1 MKIIWLAD
9 GSRPH
14 EEGFTSRMKVG
25 VEALTCGQQS
35 GDQLSA
41 SSEVLFDG
49 LPPCCRIVGKEPAE
63 LPYILNSRPTVI
75 SLALY

>member
-14 EEGFTSRMKVG
+14 EEGFPSRMRIG
-25 VEALTCGQQS
+25 VEALTCVGNS
-35 GDQLSA
+35 GETSY
-41 SSEVLFDG
+41 LFDG
-49 LPPCCRIVGKEPAE
+49 LPPRCRIVGKEPAE
-63 LPYILNSRPTVI
+63 LPYILNNRPTII